1 MSRGTEAAVRAAR
14 AGRTELVR
22 AVARFVAIPSV
33 SADPRHTGDVR
44 RAADRLARHLRA
56 VGLRRVRV
64 LPTGGHPAVVA
75 AWDAG
80 PQAPTVLLYGHYD
93 VQPAGPASAWTA
105 PPFGG
110 VVRGDRLFG
119 RGASDDKGQLLAQV
133 AAVRAW
139 LRATGA
145 LPVNLVCLFDGE
157 EEIGSPHLPELLR
170 RHRADLA
177 ADVAVVSDT
186 RMLGPDRPVIT
197 TGLRGSVVARV
208 EVRGPARALH
218 SGAFGG
224 AVTNPATALCRMV
237 AALHAADGRV
247 AVPGF
252 HRRIRPPR
260 AGVRA
265 ALVAAGPDGLLA
277 RAGVRTGWGDPG
289 FTPAERATLRPAVDV
304 LGLAAGPRGPG
315 HRSAVPS
322 RATAAL
328 GVRLVADQR
337 PAEVAA
343 LLADHLRR
351 HAPPGV
357 RTVLRFP
364 VLTPP
369 VAVDVRHPALAA
381 AARACRPVFG
391 RDPALL
397 PSGGTIPAVGHLRAA
412 LGVETVLLG
421 FGLPDD
427 AAHGPDE
434 SVHLPTLFRAVD
446 TCVLLLHELACLA
459 VDHRDRHRVARPVR
473 VA

>member
-1 MSRGTEAAVRAAR
+1 MSPGPRAALQAAR
-14 AGRTELVR
+14 AGRAELVR

-33 SADPRHTGDVR
+33 SADPRRAGDVR
-44 RAADRLARHLRA
+44 CAADQLAQHLQA
-56 VGLRRVRV
+56 VGLGRVRV

-75 AWDAG
+75 NWHTG
-80 PQAPTVLLYGHYD
+80 PQVPTVLLYGHYD
-93 VQPAGPASAWTA
+93 VQPAGPTSAWTA

-133 AAVRAW
+133 AAVGAW
-139 LRATGA
+139 LRATGR

-157 EEIGSPHLPELLR
+157 EEIGSPHLPEVLR
-170 RHRADLA
+170 RHRAALA

-197 TGLRGSVVARV
+197 TALRGSVVARV

-237 AALHAADGRV
+237 AALHAAEGRV
-247 AVPGF
+247 VVPGF
-252 HRRIRPPR
+252 HRRVRPPR

-265 ALVAAGPDGLLA
+265 ALAAADPDLLLA
-277 RAGVRTGWGDPG
+277 RAGVRTGWGEPG

-304 LGLAAGPRGPG
+304 LGITAGPRGPG
-315 HRSAVPS
+315 RRSAIPS
-322 RATAAL
+322 RATATL

-337 PAEVAA
+337 PVEVAA
-343 LLADHLRR
+343 LLVDHLRR
-351 HAPPGV
+351 HTPPGV
-357 RTVLRFP
+357 RAALRFP

-369 VAVDVRHPALAA
+369 VAVDVQHPALAA
-381 AARACRPVFG
+381 AVRACRPVFG

-397 PSGGTIPAVGHLRAA
+397 PSGGTIPAVGHLRTA

-421 FGLPDD
+421 FGLPED

-446 TCVLLLHELACLA
+446 TCVRLLHELGSLA
-459 VDHRDRHRVARPVR
+459 VDPWGRHRVARPVP
-473 VA
+473 AA